1 MILPQLEDIN
11 LRVLLVAGAFTLLV
25 GLFSE
30 EDYQWVEGAS
40 IFFAIAFIVLFTASN
55 DYAKEKQI
63 LKLYEEIRN
72 EEVNVVR
79 GRYGLSQAVKS
90 ENLVVG
96 DVVLIETG
104 MRIPADC
111 VLIQGTDIVS
121 DEGIYHEGRE
131 TMMKKTISTGA
142 NNRENPDCFLLARS
156 LIMSGSGRA
165 VVCSVGQHTY
175 ISKQLEK
182 ETLEDSF

>member
-1 MILPQLEDIN
+1 M
-11 LRVLLVAGAFTLLV
+11 LLVAGAFTLLV

-79 GRYGLSQAVKS
+79 GRYGLS
-90 ENLVVG
+90 
-96 DVVLIETG
+96 
-104 MRIPADC
+104 
-111 VLIQGTDIVS
+111 
-121 DEGIYHEGRE
+121 
-131 TMMKKTISTGA
+131 
-142 NNRENPDCFLLARS
+142 
-156 LIMSGSGRA
+156 
-165 VVCSVGQHTY
+165 
-175 ISKQLEK
+175 
-182 ETLEDSF
+182 